1 MANSET
7 LAAARDA
14 EPDPAADDIGPS
26 EERGKID
33 VRTFYPLIVNGNG
46 SINSLNGSI
55 LDNKNMSVN
64 GSIRLLVPYFT
75 GPISEPLS
83 GLDCN

>member
-7 LAAARDA
+7 LAARDA

-55 LDNKNMSVN
+55 
-64 GSIRLLVPYFT
+64 
-75 GPISEPLS
+75 
-83 GLDCN
+83 